1 MKRTKHPISY
11 DDMIQNRKLEDFA
24 IAEGVDIAVSMPLKA
39 VMTPPGKPSSV
50 DGKTVVFFDRCEIRR
65 PYYDNL
71 RKATTTGNQSWNV
84 GLFVVFKD
92 RGGNETVWMPRWKD
106 VEKIQDNKD
115 LVEHKNKELAR
126 EHLGG
131 VGRG

>member
-1 MKRTKHPISY
+1 MKQTKHPISY
-11 DDMIQNRKLEDFA
+11 EEMLKNKKLEDFA
-24 IAEGVDIAVSMPLKA
+24 KETVDVALAPQK
-39 VMTPPGKPSSV
+39 TPSGKPVSV
-50 DGKTVVFFDRCEIRR
+50 EGKRVVFFDRCELRR

-71 RKATTTGNQSWNV
+71 RKATTTGNQTWNL
-84 GLFVVFKD
+84 GLFVVLKD
-92 RGGNETVWMPRWKD
+92 REGHEFVWMPRWKD
-106 VEKIQDNKD
+106 VEAIQDNKV